1 MKKLTSSKLI
11 LGPTFWG
18 QFIFLSSCY
27 FYIKIFY
34 HKIFSIFLPLA
45 SSSTILSKNRISCI
59 NGSSIFSTR
68 TPQIVP
74 VIFFRLGFIIGACKK
89 IHQSLCQIASILQLF
104 FRIISRKSSY
114 DFQRFSSCP
123 FFSLSFCNQHRIYF
137 CKLHIIYFFSFHKSP
152 PSSLLL
158 YRKFFYQK
166 APTICKC
173 FKCNLV

>member
-11 LGPTFWG
+11 LGPTFWC

-89 IHQSLCQIASILQLF
+89 IHQSLCQIASILQLL
-104 FRIISRKSSY
+104 SESY
-114 DFQRFSSCP
+114 PVSQVMIFNASALVPSF
-123 FFSLSFCNQHRIYF
+123 LSAFAINIGYTFANCI
-137 CKLHIIYFFSFHKSP
+137 
-152 PSSLLL
+152 
-158 YRKFFYQK
+158 
-166 APTICKC
+166 
-173 FKCNLV
+173 